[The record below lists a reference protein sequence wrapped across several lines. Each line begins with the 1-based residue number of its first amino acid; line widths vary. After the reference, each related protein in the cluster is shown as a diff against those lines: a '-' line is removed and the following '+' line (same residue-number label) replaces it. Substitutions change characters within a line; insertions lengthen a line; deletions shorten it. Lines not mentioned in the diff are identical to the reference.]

1 MKPSATASSSRK
13 SPVRRSVTR
22 ALHALFAPRSPQ
34 TPSHPDA
41 SPRSDRFRCGGRE
54 SNFLAA
60 KLDGT
65 LKDGDTGKKPD
76 DAAPKAGPTWTN
88 AAGRVA
94 LSFDG
99 VDDIV
104 EFPTTMENFKLPFS
118 ISFWVNPA
126 AQNGELF
133 GNHPP
138 GMVMKWDG
146 REVQFGYATTGGWA
160 GMGTAP
166 LTAGQWQHVAVV
178 CDVEK
183 SFCYVNGVEKTSA
196 ATGKGDFDPNLDLTF
211 RLGQGYQTGR
221 FFRGLLSDFR
231 IYRSALSPSEVQ
243 TVMKEGAREREE

>member
-1 MKPSATASSSRK
+1 MKSALRSSADSRK
-13 SPVRRSVTR
+13 HPSS
-22 ALHALFAPRSPQ
+22 APRSPQ
-34 TPSHPDA
+34 TSSLPDA
-41 SPRSDRFRCGGRE
+41 RPRSDRFRCGGRE

-65 LKDGDTGKKPD
+65 LKVGDTGKKPD
-76 DAAPKAGPTWTN
+76 DAAPKAGSTWTN

-104 EFPTTMENFKLPFS
+104 EFPTTMENFNLPFS

-178 CDVEK
+178 CDVEE